1 MLFLLVVAKSSFAV
15 SEEMM
20 QYGFA
25 VPEEMMSNAP
35 NAITATVTV
44 KLAMVTSTPQQVILY
59 TFDIIAGGGSL
70 KKCEAVYSSN
80 SNMNQL
86 ILTYRPDMYTLNV
99 SWTENCVL
107 NYAYKQSSTVIP

>member
-20 QYGFA
+20 
-25 VPEEMMSNAP
+25 P

-44 KLAMVTSTPQQVILY
+44 KLAIAASTPQQVMMY
-59 TFDIIAGGGSL
+59 MFDIIAGGGSL
-70 KKCEAVYSSN
+70 KKCKVVYSSN

-86 ILTYRPDMYTLNV
+86 ILTYRPDMHTLNV